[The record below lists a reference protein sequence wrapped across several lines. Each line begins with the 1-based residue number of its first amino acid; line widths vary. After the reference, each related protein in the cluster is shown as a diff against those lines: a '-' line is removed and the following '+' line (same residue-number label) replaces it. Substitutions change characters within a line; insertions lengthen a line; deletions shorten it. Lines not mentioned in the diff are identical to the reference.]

1 MKKIVLKYI
10 AGAITATLLLSGCL
24 TAIGS
29 NLKDND
35 LSDYSNIKYIE
46 KSFTFSFPEI
56 VPYENNYVIRVAETD
71 LNRMDPGNPVLPV
84 NLSVFELEFGS
95 QIIDVNYIHTSP
107 WIYTLPSNLVF
118 GLPPGIDSGIIPIS
132 KPYTTTNDYE
142 ESDFYPDDWVSY
154 QTGGGLSN
162 NLHKTLLSFRVYPVR
177 YQEATRQLQFIQQ
190 IQVNIS
196 YKEPENPLLPNYS
209 SYDLLIIAPPEF
221 IRYLQPLVDHKIDH
235 GVNTRLASLNE
246 VYEKMYWQG
255 RDNAE
260 KIKYY
265 IKSSVENWGVKYV
278 LLVGGIKGQST
289 EWNLPARYSHVVPP
303 EEQEYPEASFV
314 SDLYFADIYDGSGE
328 FSSWDS
334 NGDNLFA
341 EWSGTFKDDMDVY
354 PDVYLGRLPC
364 RNVAEVKI
372 MVDKII
378 NYEKSPSKDKQ
389 WFKNL
394 LLVGGDSYVEEAQIN
409 EGELICDEAS
419 LKMPGFTPVEVYA
432 TQNDINGQTVNNAM
446 NQGSGFAYF
455 CGHGSDVSWN
465 THFFPAND
473 SNLCS
478 GYTVIDMI
486 FLKNKY
492 KLPVTIV
499 GGCHNGQFD
508 ISIMKSIT
516 KGLDKKGLKYFL
528 PSSRFWY
535 DGWAPNCWAWWLT
548 RKLGGG
554 AIATI
559 ANTGLGTHGEG
570 DADNNS
576 VADYLEVLDGWMEL
590 RFLEL
595 YGEYNN
601 DILGENHGQTITE
614 YLNRFIGNE
623 AKMDVKMVQQWEL
636 FGDPSL
642 KIGGYE

>member
-473 SNLCS
+473 TNWCS
-478 GYTVIDMI
+478 GYTIIDMI

-570 DADNNS
+570 DVDNNS

>member
-1 MKKIVLKYI
+1 MKKIAIKYI
-10 AGAITATLLLSGCL
+10 ACIVTTILTISGWL
-24 TAIGS
+24 PVVGS
-29 NLKDND
+29 IIKEND
-35 LSDYSNIKYIE
+35 YSDSSNIKYIE

-56 VPYENNYVIRVAETD
+56 VPYKDSYVIRIAETD
-71 LNRMDPGNPVLPV
+71 LNRMDPANPVLPV
-84 NLSVFELEFGS
+84 NLSVFELQFGS
-95 QIIDVNYIHTSP
+95 EIIDVNYIHSSP
-107 WIYTLPSNLVF
+107 WIFTLPSNLVF
-118 GLPPGIDSGIIPIS
+118 GLNPGIDKAIIPIS
-132 KPYTTTNDYE
+132 KPHITTNGLE
-142 ESDFYPDDWVSY
+142 ESDLYPNDWVSY
-154 QTGGGLSN
+154 ETGGGLVD
-162 NLHKTLLSFRVYPVR
+162 NLHKTILSFRVYPVR
-177 YQEATRQLQFIQQ
+177 YQETTRQLQFIQQ
-190 IQVNIS
+190 INLNIS
-196 YKEPENPLLPNYS
+196 YKEPVNSLLPNYS
-209 SYDLLIIAPPEF
+209 VYDLLIIAPSEF
-221 IRYLQPLVDHKIDH
+221 IKNLEPLRDHKNSYD
-235 GVNTRLASLNE
+235 VNTKLVSLNE

-260 KIKYY
+260 KIKYF

-278 LLVGGIKGQST
+278 LLVSGIKGQST

-303 EEQEYPEASFV
+303 EEQEYPEASFL
-314 SDLYFADIYDGSGE
+314 SDLYYADIYDGAGE

-334 NGDNLFA
+334 NGDNIFA
-341 EWSGTFKDDMDVY
+341 VWNGTFKDDMDVY

-364 RNVAEVKI
+364 RNIAEVKI

-378 NYEKSPSKDKQ
+378 NYESTPSKNKQ

-409 EGELICDEAS
+409 EGELICNEAI
-419 LKMPGFTPVEVYA
+419 LKMPGFNPVKAYA
-432 TQNDINGQTVNNAM
+432 SQNDINRQTVNNAM
-446 NQGSGFAYF
+446 NKGSGFAYF

-473 SNLCS
+473 TNWCS
-478 GYTVIDMI
+478 GYSIIDMI

-516 KGLDKKGLKYFL
+516 KGLEKKGLKYFL

-548 RKLGGG
+548 SKIGGG

-559 ANTGLGTHGEG
+559 ANTGLGTHGDG
-570 DADNNS
+570 DIDNNS
-576 VADYLEVLDGWMEL
+576 IADYLEVLDGWLEL

-595 YGEYNN
+595 YGKENK
-601 DILGENHGQTITE
+601 DFLGENHCQTITE
-614 YLNRFIGNE
+614 YLNRFIG
-623 AKMDVKMVQQWEL
+623 
-636 FGDPSL
+636 
-642 KIGGYE
+642 

>member
-570 DADNNS
+570 DVDNNS

-601 DILGENHGQTITE
+601 DILGGNHGQTITE

>member
-1 MKKIVLKYI
+1 MKKIVMKYMASI
-10 AGAITATLLLSGCL
+10 VTTIFIISGFL
-24 TAIGS
+24 PAVGS
-29 NLKDND
+29 VIKEN
-35 LSDYSNIKYIE
+35 DYSYDANIKYIE

-56 VPYENNYVIRVAETD
+56 APYKDSYVIRIAETN
-71 LNRMDPGNPVLPV
+71 LNMMDSGNPVLPV

-95 QIIDVNYIHTSP
+95 EIIDVNYIHSSP
-107 WIYTLPSNLVF
+107 WIYTLPSNLTF
-118 GLPPGIDSGIIPIS
+118 GLNPGVDNNIVPIS
-132 KPYTTTNDYE
+132 KPQITTNDLE
-142 ESDFYPDDWVSY
+142 ESDFYPDDWISY
-154 QTGGGLSN
+154 KTGGGLVD
-162 NLHKTLLSFRVYPVR
+162 NLHKTILSFRVYPVR

-190 IQVNIS
+190 IAVNIS
-196 YKEPENPLLPNYS
+196 YKEPVNSLLPNYS
-209 SYDLLIIAPPEF
+209 TYDLLIIAPKEF
-221 IRYLQPLVDHKIDH
+221 IKHLEPLRDHKNSYE
-235 GVNTRLASLNE
+235 VNTKLVSLNE

-255 RDNAE
+255 RDYAE
-260 KIKYY
+260 KIKYF
-265 IKSSVENWGVKYV
+265 IKSSIENWGVKYV

-289 EWNLPARYSHVVPP
+289 EWNFPARYSHVVPP
-303 EEQEYPEASFV
+303 EEQEYPEASFI
-314 SDLYFADIYDGSGE
+314 SDLYYADIYDGAGK

-334 NGDNLFA
+334 NGDDFFA
-341 EWSGTFKDDMDVY
+341 EWSATFKDDMDVY

-364 RNVAEVKI
+364 RNTAEVKI

-378 NYEKSPSKDKQ
+378 NYENSPSRNKQ

-394 LLVGGDSYVEEAQIN
+394 LLVGGDSYVEQAQIN
-409 EGELICDEAS
+409 EGELICDEAA

-432 TQNDINGQTVNNAM
+432 TQNDINGQTVNNAL

-473 SNLCS
+473 TNWCS
-478 GYTVIDMI
+478 GYTIIDMI

-508 ISIMKSIT
+508 ISIMKSIK

-548 RKLGGG
+548 SKIGGG

-559 ANTGLGTHGEG
+559 ANTGLGTHGDG
-570 DADNNS
+570 DIDNNS
-576 VADYLEVLDGWMEL
+576 IADYLEVLDGWLEL

-595 YGEYNN
+595 YGKENK